1 MGKRIQE
8 LALRNLGSEVLQ
20 LGYVGENIHTQI
32 EINCAE
38 VFLDYPDAQA
48 VMVVKP
54 PAGDLYHAVLTKDK
68 NKVIWE
74 ITNSD
79 VAYAGSGLVQL
90 TFTDNGEVIKSIIGK
105 TAIEQSIET
114 TGEAPA
120 PLEDWMQRAE
130 ETASQLALE
139 AADLAAQA
147 LDGMTVSATSGNPG
161 AAISTVDGHK
171 HISFTMPIP
180 SVAENKLVFS

>member
-38 VFLDYPDAQA
+38 VFLDYPNAQA

-54 PAGDLYHAVLTKDK
+54 PAGDLYHAALTKDK
-68 NKVIWE
+68 NKIIWE

-90 TFTDNGEVIKSIIGK
+90 TFTDNGEVIKSVIGK
-105 TAIEQSIET
+105 TAIEQSIEAS
-114 TGEAPA
+114 GDPPA
-120 PLEDWMQRAE
+120 PIEEWIERAE
-130 ETASQLALE
+130 ETARQVAQD
-139 AADLAAQA
+139 AADQAAQA

-161 AAISTVDGHK
+161 ATISMVDGHK

-180 SVAENKLVFS
+180 SVDGTTLVFS